1 MSVFSRFLAAVLAAV
16 LLLSG
21 SAAAFAA
28 PPFALPF
35 TDVPE
40 TAWYY
45 GDVRA
50 AYESGFINGRSA
62 DTFAPAENLTLA
74 EVVKLAACVRQ
85 KTEEGAVT
93 LTNASGT
100 WYLSYVA
107 YALEHGML
115 PAGARWTDADF
126 RRAATRAE
134 TMAVF
139 ANAAELT
146 PMNEIPDGSIP
157 DVHTENDFADA
168 IYLLYR
174 AGVAQGDTDHRAHP
188 DETIIRAEIAAIV
201 NRLANPENRLSFTLL
216 PEEFRTPETSE
227 EPGTEP
233 EPGGTSETPAE
244 PETPAEDGES
254 GESGERETLYAPA
267 RSWSERTLH
276 WAANYDARFGEK
288 ASDEILLTPEEI
300 AAYNAKMVA
309 DCPVMTDIA
318 AFPDSVT
325 GETVRALIGAY
336 TLPTGY
342 DYDKDGKWIETGTR
356 NAILANRA
364 VDKVPG
370 SVPMRRAVIASRCD
384 LRGQPTDEGFYAWG
398 DKYYDMIQETEL
410 VVGTPVAVL
419 HESADGKWLF
429 AQAYHYAGW
438 IPVTAAAFCSAD
450 DFARYAAPD
459 DYVTVTAAR
468 IPSGET
474 VLDMGVTLP
483 CGGEIGDS
491 LKVFVPV
498 RQADGTLAERTDAL
512 PKDQCVRGSL
522 PYTMKNFYEEAFAYL
537 GTPYCWGGKGGG
549 VDCSGFVN
557 AVMRTF
563 GIRLPRNSAEQRV
576 YSGETTDIVY
586 TSAADRLALFASSRF
601 PVAIHRQ
608 RHVMLYLGVE
618 NGALYIIHAFQGGDP
633 VSVAVLDPWSA
644 MLCAVELH

>member
-1 MSVFSRFLAAVLAAV
+1 MSILSRSLAAVLAAV

-21 SAAAFAA
+21 SIAASAA
-28 PPFALPF
+28 GSLPFSLPF
-35 TDVPE
+35 TDVAE
-40 TAWYY
+40 NAWYY
-45 GDVRA
+45 GDVFA
-50 AYESGFINGRSA
+50 AYDSGFINGRTA
-62 DTFAPAENLTLA
+62 TTFAPAENLTLA
-74 EVVKLAACVRQ
+74 EVIKLAACVRQ

-93 LTNASGT
+93 LTNAPDT

-107 YALEHGML
+107 YALEHNML
-115 PAGARWTDADF
+115 PADARWTDTDF
-126 RRAATRAE
+126 RRDATRAE

-139 ANAAELT
+139 ANAAALE
-146 PMNEIPDGSIP
+146 PINVIPDGSIP
-157 DVHTENDFADA
+157 DVHTAQDYAEA

-174 AGVAQGDTDHRAHP
+174 AGVAQGDADHRAHP
-188 DETIIRAEIAAIV
+188 NETIIRAEIAAIV

-216 PEEFRTPETSE
+216 PEELQTPENGE
-227 EPGTEP
+227 AADAAEPPKDEGSDDP
-233 EPGGTSETPAE
+233 AAETPA
-244 PETPAEDGES
+244 GE
-254 GESGERETLYAPA
+254 GTLYAPE

-276 WAANYDARFGEK
+276 WAAIYDARFGEK
-288 ASDEILLTPEEI
+288 ASDEILLTADEI
-300 AAYNAKMVA
+300 AAYNARMIA

-342 DYDKDGKWIETGTR
+342 DYDKNGKWIETGTR
-356 NAILANRA
+356 NAILSNRA

-370 SVPMRRAVIASRCD
+370 SVPVRRAVIASRCD

-398 DKYYDMIQETEL
+398 DTYYDMIQETEL

-438 IPVTAAAFCSAD
+438 IPVTAAAFCSAE
-450 DFARYAAPD
+450 DFARYASPD
-459 DYVTVTAAR
+459 DYITVTAVR
-468 IPSGET
+468 VPSGET

-491 LKVFVPV
+491 FKVSVPV
-498 RQADGTLAERTDAL
+498 RQADGTLAERTAAL
-512 PKDQCVRGSL
+512 PKNQCVRGSL
-522 PYTMKNFYEEAFAYL
+522 PYSMKNFYEEAFAYL
-537 GTPYCWGGKGGG
+537 GTMYCWGGKGDG
-549 VDCSGFVN
+549 VDCSGFVC

-563 GIRLPRNSAEQRV
+563 GIHLPRNSAEQRV
-576 YSGETTDIVY
+576 YSGKTTDIVY
-586 TSAADRLALFASSRF
+586 TSAADRLSLFASSRF

-608 RHVMLYLGVE
+608 RHVMLYLGEE